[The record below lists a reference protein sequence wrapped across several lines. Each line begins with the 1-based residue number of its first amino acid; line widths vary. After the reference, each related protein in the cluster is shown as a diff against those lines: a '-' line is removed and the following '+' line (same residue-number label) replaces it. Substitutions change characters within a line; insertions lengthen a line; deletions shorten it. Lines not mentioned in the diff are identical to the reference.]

1 MHSQGFFIS
10 PQPLQRGFFY
20 ACEEVMANN
29 NRVEVHV
36 GAKTSELKEGM
47 KDAEKIVSDSS
58 KKIESTGQGID
69 LKIDLSGVRSELN
82 NFANNIS
89 DKFKSVGND
98 IKDSLTG
105 GFSLIKGGFL
115 LGIGE
120 EIARTAAEA
129 IGAIPELVSAVGK
142 ASKELEIQSRLA
154 NANTTEFQ
162 EWAFAAQKVNVEQD
176 KLSDIMKDVN
186 DKFGD
191 FMQTGGGEM
200 ADFFEKIAPKVNVT
214 AKEFQGLSG
223 PQILEK
229 YYETLQKANVSQAEM
244 TFYMESIADDATL
257 LAPLLDNNAEKL
269 KEYAKQAHDLGVI
282 MSSEAM
288 ESTKEFNT
296 ALGTIQSTL
305 QGVMTRMAAQAA
317 PALTDLANRFL
328 TFAVESKEGIDDSIK
343 SIIGILES
351 LFSIVGEIFN
361 TIGEIWKDLTS
372 DIGDGSLSQIGFMDA
387 VSVALRALGIVATGL
402 QVAIQSA
409 FAIIRAVVVTVCQ
422 ALIIAFNGLMAG
434 FDMVR
439 NTIQFGLDVLQVKF
453 QTFGSVVNNILH
465 FNFSGAKAAWEGGL
479 SQLGGITERYTN
491 QMKGR
496 MADLKNSWNNG
507 ATTAANSL
515 VTAGQRIL
523 DVTSAGGKKITNYV
537 YKDPTK
543 PIETPSVPKLG
554 IGAPPP
560 STNKGI
566 STGVKDD
573 KGSKSSAKSKA
584 EQEAKERQRQA
595 EQAAKALADIRYK
608 YASEEKKV
616 ALDLQKALDEIEK
629 SKMTADEKAA
639 AKVKAEKDASDK
651 IIAIR
656 LKEFEEYKKARE
668 EQIDN
673 YQQQAQ
679 RLYEIEAAR
688 IQAEYDAKKISNVRK
703 VQLEK
708 QLEDQLREIKRQ
720 GLLER
725 LALEN
730 EQTGITGK
738 QGNQNQITNNISD
751 LETDQKVA
759 DTKSMGL
766 ISDAEMKDFEA
777 KFGGF
782 TSRLANLWDQGIQ
795 SLMNGT
801 LTWSNATKAVLADMG
816 AFALQSATKELQG
829 WLRIQ
834 AIKLARKLGFVG
846 AETAAEASGQ
856 AAQTGATIAGEATR
870 TSVTAAGGL
879 TRLGLKAAEAVK
891 GIMMSAW
898 EAMAG
903 AFKAMVSI
911 PYIGPV
917 LAVGAGAAAFGLVAG
932 LAGKIKSARGGYD
945 IPSGVNPVTQLHEDE
960 MVLPSQHANTIRE
973 MGKAMRSGASFG
985 AAAAAEG
992 GGAGPTINISAIDA
1006 KSIQRLFKNNGRA
1019 VASGLNSYA
1028 RGFGKNGK

>member
-1 MHSQGFFIS
+1 
-10 PQPLQRGFFY
+10 
-20 ACEEVMANN
+20 MASN

-36 GAKTSELKEGM
+36 GAKTSELKKGM
-47 KDAEKIVSDSS
+47 DDAEKIVSDSA
-58 KKIESTGQGID
+58 KQIESTTTGVNFKFNLTGIKQQFD
-69 LKIDLSGVRSELN
+69 EVSKSISEGFSNQLSEAFGGSRIGSAFEGLTSKLSVLRGGALVAAGAVAGLAVGGAAVAAAGLGTLAIEV
-82 NFANNIS
+82 ANNNVELA
-89 DKFKSVGND
+89 KF
-98 IKDSLTG
+98 
-105 GFSLIKGGFL
+105 
-115 LGIGE
+115 
-120 EIARTAAEA
+120 
-129 IGAIPELVSAVGK
+129 SAL
-142 ASKELEIQSRLA
+142 ANTSIQS
-154 NANTTEFQ
+154 
-162 EWAFAAQKVNVEQD
+162 
-176 KLSDIMKDVN
+176 
-186 DKFGD
+186 
-191 FMQTGGGEM
+191 
-200 ADFFEKIAPKVNVT
+200 
-214 AKEFQGLSG
+214 FQGLSG
-223 PQILEK
+223 AAQTLGFSQEKLSDMMKDFNEKIGEFASVGSGGAKDFFEQIAVKTESGAEGAKKLAEEMSKMDGVEALQTYVDKLEEAGVNQQQMSFYLESMGSDLTGLIPILQDGGK
-229 YYETLQKANVSQAEM
+229 LWKEYQSAMEEAGIITGEEAIQKSIELKAQTEVLQMQYTGFKNQLAQAVMPALSGVISHFMNGTTKGGAFTGVIQTLGSVAKGVAVVIVGLGAGLQNLVRLMSGVMSNLRTIGSTAVNFVNADGILAKGKALAGGVKAIWTETKDTVVDIAGNTKAAINSASNIFSGTSSFDRLTKATIDIQKAQLGSRGGSGGVTSGIGQNKALNP
-244 TFYMESIADDATL
+244 ESSKSD
-257 LAPLLDNNAEKL
+257 K
-269 KEYAKQAHDLGVI
+269 AKQG
-282 MSSEAM
+282 
-288 ESTKEFNT
+288 
-296 ALGTIQSTL
+296 
-305 QGVMTRMAAQAA
+305 
-317 PALTDLANRFL
+317 
-328 TFAVESKEGIDDSIK
+328 K
-343 SIIGILES
+343 S
-351 LFSIVGEIFN
+351 
-361 TIGEIWKDLTS
+361 
-372 DIGDGSLSQIGFMDA
+372 DA
-387 VSVALRALGIVATGL
+387 V
-402 QVAIQSA
+402 
-409 FAIIRAVVVTVCQ
+409 
-422 ALIIAFNGLMAG
+422 
-434 FDMVR
+434 
-439 NTIQFGLDVLQVKF
+439 
-453 QTFGSVVNNILH
+453 
-465 FNFSGAKAAWEGGL
+465 
-479 SQLGGITERYTN
+479 
-491 QMKGR
+491 
-496 MADLKNSWNNG
+496 
-507 ATTAANSL
+507 
-515 VTAGQRIL
+515 
-523 DVTSAGGKKITNYV
+523 
-537 YKDPTK
+537 
-543 PIETPSVPKLG
+543 
-554 IGAPPP
+554 
-560 STNKGI
+560 
-566 STGVKDD
+566 
-573 KGSKSSAKSKA
+573 
-584 EQEAKERQRQA
+584 RQA
-595 EQAAKALADIRYK
+595 EQAAKTLADIRYK
-608 YASEEKKV
+608 YATEEQKI
-616 ALDLQKALDEIEK
+616 AMDLKKALDEIEK
-629 SKMTADEKAA
+629 SKMSEAEKAA

-782 TSRLANLWDQGIQ
+782 TSRLSNLWDQGIQ

-816 AFALQSATKELQG
+816 QFALQSATKELQG

-879 TRLGLKAAEAVK
+879 ARLGLKAAEAIK

-903 AFKAMVSI
+903 AFKAMVAI
-911 PYIGPV
+911 PYIGPI

-985 AAAAAEG
+985 AAAVAEG

>member
-1 MHSQGFFIS
+1 
-10 PQPLQRGFFY
+10 
-20 ACEEVMANN
+20 MANN

-47 KDAEKIVSDSS
+47 QDAEKIVSDAS
-58 KKIESTGQGID
+58 KKIESTGNNID
-69 LKIDLSGVRSELN
+69 FKLDLSNLRSELN
-82 NFANNIS
+82 GFATGLS
-89 DKFKSVGND
+89 DRFKTVGND
-98 IKDSLTG
+98 IKSSLTSG
-105 GFSLIKGGFL
+105 LSLVKGGFF
-115 LGIGE
+115 LGIGQ
-120 EIARTAAEA
+120 EIARSAAEA
-129 IGAIPELVSAVGK
+129 VAAIPDLVSAVGK

-162 EWAFAAQKVNVEQD
+162 EWAFAAKKVNVEQD

-223 PQILEK
+223 PQILGK

-244 TFYMESIADDATL
+244 TFYMEAIANDATL
-257 LAPLLDNNAEKL
+257 LAPLLDNNGQKL
-269 KEYAKQAHDLGVI
+269 KEYARQAHDLGVI
-282 MSSEAM
+282 MSEDAIAA
-288 ESTKEFNT
+288 TKEFNS
-296 ALGTIQSTL
+296 ALETIQTTL
-305 QGVMTRMAAQAA
+305 QGVLTRIAAQAA
-317 PALTDLANRFL
+317 PSLTELANQFL
-328 TFAVESKEGIDDSIK
+328 TFAVDSKDAIDDSIK
-343 SIIGILES
+343 SIIGIFES
-351 LFSIVGEIFN
+351 LFSILSEQFT
-361 TIGEIWKDLTS
+361 TIAGIWNDLTGN
-372 DIGDGSLSQIGFMDA
+372 IGDDANTQISFMDA
-387 VSVALRALGIVATGL
+387 ISVALRALGVVVTGF
-402 QVAIQSA
+402 QVGVQTA

-439 NTIQFGLDVLQVKF
+439 NTIQFGLDILQVKF

-566 STGVKDD
+566 GTGVKDD

-629 SKMTADEKAA
+629 SKMSADEKAA

-668 EQIDN
+668 EQIEN

-870 TSVTAAGGL
+870 TGVTAAGGL

-992 GGAGPTINISAIDA
+992 GGAGSTINISAIDA
-1006 KSIQRLFKNNGRA
+1006 KSIERLLKKNGRA
-1019 VASGLNSYA
+1019 VANGLNSYA

>member
-1 MHSQGFFIS
+1 
-10 PQPLQRGFFY
+10 
-20 ACEEVMANN
+20 MANN

-47 KDAEKIVSDSS
+47 RDAEKIVSDAS
-58 KKIESTGQGID
+58 KKIESTGNNID
-69 LKIDLSGVRSELN
+69 FKLDLSNMRSELN
-82 NFANNIS
+82 GFATGLS
-89 DKFKSVGND
+89 ERFKTVGND
-98 IKDSLTG
+98 IKSSLTSG
-105 GFSLIKGGFL
+105 LSLVKGGFF
-115 LGIGE
+115 LGIGQ
-120 EIARTAAEA
+120 EIARSAAEA
-129 IGAIPELVSAVGK
+129 VAAIPDLVSAVGK

-162 EWAFAAQKVNVEQD
+162 EWAFAAKKVNVEQD

-223 PQILEK
+223 PQILGK

-244 TFYMESIADDATL
+244 TFYMEAIANDATL
-257 LAPLLDNNAEKL
+257 LAPLLDNNGQKL
-269 KEYAKQAHDLGVI
+269 KEYARQAHDLGVI
-282 MSSEAM
+282 MSEDAISA
-288 ESTKEFNT
+288 TKEFNS
-296 ALGTIQSTL
+296 ALETIQTTL
-305 QGVMTRMAAQAA
+305 QGVLTRIAAQAA
-317 PALTDLANRFL
+317 PSLTELANQFL
-328 TFAVESKEGIDDSIK
+328 TFAVDSKDAIDDSIK
-343 SIIGILES
+343 SIIGIFES
-351 LFSIVGEIFN
+351 LFSILSEQFT
-361 TIGEIWKDLTS
+361 TIAGIWNDLTGN
-372 DIGDGSLSQIGFMDA
+372 IGDDANTQISFMDA
-387 VSVALRALGIVATGL
+387 ISVALRALGVVVTGF
-402 QVAIQSA
+402 QVGVQTA

-496 MADLKNSWNNG
+496 MNDLKNSWNNG
-507 ATTAANSL
+507 ASTAANSL
-515 VTAGQRIL
+515 VTAGKRIL
-523 DVTSAGGKKITNYV
+523 DVTTAGNQKITNYV
-537 YKDPTK
+537 FKDPTTPLGPPK
-543 PIETPSVPKLG
+543 PPKLALG
-554 IGAPPP
+554 SAPP

-566 STGVKDD
+566 GTGVKDD

-651 IIAIR
+651 IITIR

-668 EQIDN
+668 EQIEN

-782 TSRLANLWDQGIQ
+782 TSRLSNLWDQGTQ

-846 AETAAEASGQ
+846 AETAAEATGQ

-870 TSVTAAGGL
+870 TGVTASGGL
-879 TRLGLKAAEAVK
+879 ARLGLKAAEAVK

-992 GGAGPTINISAIDA
+992 GGAGPTINVQAWDSRDI
-1006 KSIQRLFKNNGRA
+1006 KRFMKKHGRE
-1019 VASGLNSYA
+1019 VAGGLKGYR
-1028 RGFGKNGK
+1028 RGFGK

>member
-1 MHSQGFFIS
+1 
-10 PQPLQRGFFY
+10 
-20 ACEEVMANN
+20 MANN

-58 KKIESTGQGID
+58 KKIENASQSID
-69 LKIDLSGVRSELN
+69 LKIDLTSVRSELN
-82 NFANNIS
+82 KFANNIS
-89 DKFKSVGND
+89 DKFKNVGTD

-105 GFSLIKGGFL
+105 GFSLIKGGFF
-115 LGIGE
+115 LGIGQ
-120 EIARTAAEA
+120 EIARSVADGVA
-129 IGAIPELVSAVGK
+129 AIPDLVSAVGK
-142 ASKELEIQSRLA
+142 ASKELEIQARLA

-162 EWAFAAQKVNVEQD
+162 EWAFAAKKVNVEQD

-229 YYETLQKANVSQAEM
+229 YYQTLQKANVSQAEM
-244 TFYMESIADDATL
+244 TFYMEAIANDATL
-257 LAPLLDNNAEKL
+257 LAPLLDNNGQKL

-282 MSSEAM
+282 MSDDAIAA
-288 ESTKEFNT
+288 TKEFNT
-296 ALGTIQSTL
+296 SLETIQSTL
-305 QGVMTRMAAQAA
+305 QGVLTRIAAQAA
-317 PALTDLANRFL
+317 PALNDLANRFL
-328 TFAVESKEGIDDSIK
+328 GFAVESKDGIDDSIK

-351 LFSIVGEIFN
+351 LFSVVGEIFN
-361 TIGEIWKDLTS
+361 TIGGIWKDLTS
-372 DIGDGSLSQIGFMDA
+372 DIGDGSVSQIGFMDA

-402 QVAIQSA
+402 QVVIQSA

-422 ALIIAFNGLMAG
+422 ALIIAFNGLMVG

-496 MADLKNSWNNG
+496 MNDLKNTWNNG

-515 VTAGQRIL
+515 VTAGKKIL

-543 PIETPSVPKLG
+543 SIETPNVPKLG

-566 STGVKDD
+566 GTGVKDD
-573 KGSKSSAKSKA
+573 KGGSKSSAKSKA
-584 EQEAKERQRQA
+584 EQEAKERLRQA

-656 LKEFEEYKKARE
+656 SKEFEEYKKARE

-720 GLLER
+720 GLIEL

-782 TSRLANLWDQGIQ
+782 TSRLSNLWDQGIQ

-870 TSVTAAGGL
+870 TGVTAAGGL

-945 IPSGVNPVTQLHEDE
+945 IPSGVNPVTQLHEEE

-973 MGKAMRSGASFG
+973 IGKAMRSGASFG

-992 GGAGPTINISAIDA
+992 GGAGPSIHISAVDA
-1006 KSIQRLFKNNGRA
+1006 KSIERLLKKNGRA
-1019 VASGLNSYA
+1019 VANGLNSYA

>member
-1 MHSQGFFIS
+1 
-10 PQPLQRGFFY
+10 
-20 ACEEVMANN
+20 MANN

-58 KKIESTGQGID
+58 KKIENTSQGID

-244 TFYMESIADDATL
+244 TFYMESIANDATL

-566 STGVKDD
+566 GTGVKDD
-573 KGSKSSAKSKA
+573 KGGSKSSAKSKA

-688 IQAEYDAKKISNVRK
+688 IQAEFDAKKISNVRK

-816 AFALQSATKELQG
+816 QFALQSATKELQG

-879 TRLGLKAAEAVK
+879 ARLGLKAAEAIK

-903 AFKAMVSI
+903 AFKAMVDI
-911 PYIGPV
+911 PYIGPI

>member
-1 MHSQGFFIS
+1 
-10 PQPLQRGFFY
+10 
-20 ACEEVMANN
+20 MANN

-58 KKIESTGQGID
+58 RKIENSSQAID
-69 LKIDLSGVRSELN
+69 LKIDLSGIRSELN

-115 LGIGE
+115 LGVGE
-120 EIARTAAEA
+120 ELARTAAEA
-129 IGAIPELVSAVGK
+129 IGAIPDLVSAVGK
-142 ASKELEIQSRLA
+142 ASKEIEIQSRLA

-162 EWAFAAQKVNVEQD
+162 EWAFAAKKVGVEQD

-200 ADFFEKIAPKVNVT
+200 ADFFEKIAPKVGVT

-229 YYETLQKANVSQAEM
+229 YHQTLQKANVSQAEM
-244 TFYMESIADDATL
+244 TFYMDSLADDATL

-282 MSSEAM
+282 MSSETM
-288 ESTKEFNT
+288 QSTKEFNT
-296 ALGTIQSTL
+296 ALETIHSTV
-305 QGVMTRMAAQAA
+305 QGVMSRMAAQAA

-328 TFAVESKEGIDDSIK
+328 NFAVESKEGIDDSIK
-343 SIIGILES
+343 SILSIFGS
-351 LFSIVGEIFN
+351 LFSIAEDIFN
-361 TIGEIWKDLTS
+361 TIGGIWQDLTS

-387 VSVALRALGIVATGL
+387 VSVALRALGVVATGL

-496 MADLKNSWNNG
+496 MADLKNSWNAG

-515 VTAGQRIL
+515 VTAGKRIL
-523 DVTSAGGKKITNYV
+523 EVTTAGNQKITNYV
-537 YKDPTK
+537 FKDPAK
-543 PIETPSVPKLG
+543 PIEKPDTPKIG
-554 IGAPPP
+554 IGTPPP
-560 STNKGI
+560 NPNKGI
-566 STGVKDD
+566 GTGVKDD
-573 KGSKSSAKSKA
+573 KGGSKSSAKSKA

-730 EQTGITGK
+730 EQTNITGK

-879 TRLGLKAAEAVK
+879 ARLGLKAAEAIK

-903 AFKAMVSI
+903 AFKAMVAI
-911 PYIGPV
+911 PYIGPI

-992 GGAGPTINISAIDA
+992 GGAGPTINISAVDA

>member
-1 MHSQGFFIS
+1 
-10 PQPLQRGFFY
+10 
-20 ACEEVMANN
+20 MANN

-58 KKIESTGQGID
+58 KKIENTSQGID

-229 YYETLQKANVSQAEM
+229 YYQTLQKANVSQAEM

-566 STGVKDD
+566 GTGVKDD
-573 KGSKSSAKSKA
+573 KGGSKSSAKSKA

-688 IQAEYDAKKISNVRK
+688 IQAEFDAKKISNVRK

-816 AFALQSATKELQG
+816 AFALQTATKELQG

-879 TRLGLKAAEAVK
+879 ARLGLKAAEAIK

-903 AFKAMVSI
+903 AFKAMVAI
-911 PYIGPV
+911 PYVGPI

-945 IPSGVNPVTQLHEDE
+945 IPSGVNPITQLHEDE

-992 GGAGPTINISAIDA
+992 GGAGATINISAIDA
-1006 KSIQRLFKNNGRA
+1006 KSIERLLK
-1019 VASGLNSYA
+1019 
-1028 RGFGKNGK
+1028 K

>member
-1 MHSQGFFIS
+1 
-10 PQPLQRGFFY
+10 
-20 ACEEVMANN
+20 MANN
-29 NRVEVHV
+29 NRVEVHI

-47 KDAEKIVSDSS
+47 QDAEKIVSDAS
-58 KKIESTGQGID
+58 KKIESTGNNID
-69 LKIDLSGVRSELN
+69 FKLDLSNLRSELN
-82 NFANNIS
+82 GFATGLS
-89 DKFKSVGND
+89 DRFKTVGND
-98 IKDSLTG
+98 IKSSLTSG
-105 GFSLIKGGFL
+105 LSLVKGGFF
-115 LGIGE
+115 LGIGQ
-120 EIARTAAEA
+120 EIARSAAEA
-129 IGAIPELVSAVGK
+129 VAAIPDLVSAVGK

-162 EWAFAAQKVNVEQD
+162 EWAFAAKKVNVEQD

-200 ADFFEKIAPKVNVT
+200 ADFFEKIAPKVNVS

-223 PQILEK
+223 PQILGK

-244 TFYMESIADDATL
+244 TFYMEAIANDATL
-257 LAPLLDNNAEKL
+257 LAPLLDNNGQKL
-269 KEYAKQAHDLGVI
+269 KEYARQAHDLGVI
-282 MSSEAM
+282 MSEDAIAA
-288 ESTKEFNT
+288 TKEFNS
-296 ALGTIQSTL
+296 ALETIQTTL
-305 QGVMTRMAAQAA
+305 QGVLTRIAAQAA
-317 PALTDLANRFL
+317 PSLTELANQFL
-328 TFAVESKEGIDDSIK
+328 TFAVDSKDAIDDSIK
-343 SIIGILES
+343 SIIGIFES
-351 LFSIVGEIFN
+351 LFSILSEQFT
-361 TIGEIWKDLTS
+361 TIAGIWNDLTGN
-372 DIGDGSLSQIGFMDA
+372 IGDDANTQISFMDA
-387 VSVALRALGIVATGL
+387 ISVALRALGVVVTGF
-402 QVAIQSA
+402 QVGVQTA

-496 MADLKNSWNNG
+496 MNDLKNSWNNG
-507 ATTAANSL
+507 ASTAANSL
-515 VTAGQRIL
+515 VTAGKRIL
-523 DVTSAGGKKITNYV
+523 DVTTAGNQKITNYV
-537 YKDPTK
+537 FKDPTTPLGPPK
-543 PIETPSVPKLG
+543 PPKLALG
-554 IGAPPP
+554 SAPP

-566 STGVKDD
+566 GTGVKDD

-782 TSRLANLWDQGIQ
+782 TSRLSNLWDQGIQ

-992 GGAGPTINISAIDA
+992 GGAGTSIHISAVDA
-1006 KSIQRLFKNNGRA
+1006 KSIERLLKRNGRA

>member
-1 MHSQGFFIS
+1 
-10 PQPLQRGFFY
+10 
-20 ACEEVMANN
+20 MANN

-47 KDAEKIVSDSS
+47 KDAEKIVSDST
-58 KKIESTGQGID
+58 KKIENSSQGID

-98 IKDSLTG
+98 IKESLTG

-120 EIARTAAEA
+120 EIAKTAAEA

-142 ASKELEIQSRLA
+142 ASKEIEIQSRLA

-162 EWAFAAQKVNVEQD
+162 EWAFAASKVNVEQD

-200 ADFFEKIAPKVNVT
+200 ADFFEKIAPKVGVT

-229 YYETLQKANVSQAEM
+229 YYQTLQKANVSQAEM
-244 TFYMESIADDATL
+244 TFYMEAIANDATL

-282 MSSEAM
+282 MSTEAM

-328 TFAVESKEGIDDSIK
+328 TFAVDSKEGIDDSIK
-343 SIIGILES
+343 SIIGIFES

-361 TIGEIWKDLTS
+361 TIGGIWKDLTS

-387 VSVALRALGIVATGL
+387 VSVALRALGVVATGL

-479 SQLGGITERYTN
+479 SQLGGITDRYTN

-496 MADLKNSWNNG
+496 MNDLKNSWNTG

-543 PIETPSVPKLG
+543 PIETPSAPKLG

-560 STNKGI
+560 SINKGI
-566 STGVKDD
+566 GTGVKDD
-573 KGSKSSAKSKA
+573 KGGSKASAKSKA

-782 TSRLANLWDQGIQ
+782 TSRLSNLWDQGIQ

-801 LTWSNATKAVLADMG
+801 LTWSNATKAVIADMG

-879 TRLGLKAAEAVK
+879 ARLGLKAAEAIK

-903 AFKAMVSI
+903 AFKAMVAI
-911 PYIGPV
+911 PYIGPI

-985 AAAAAEG
+985 AAAASEG
-992 GGAGPTINISAIDA
+992 GSAGATINISAIDA
-1006 KSIQRLFKNNGRA
+1006 KSIQRLLKNNGRA
-1019 VASGLNSYA
+1019 VASGLQSYA

>member
-1 MHSQGFFIS
+1 
-10 PQPLQRGFFY
+10 
-20 ACEEVMANN
+20 MANN

-58 KKIESTGQGID
+58 KKIENTSQGID

-554 IGAPPP
+554 IGAQPP

-566 STGVKDD
+566 GTGVKDD

-656 LKEFEEYKKARE
+656 LKEFDEYKKARE

-730 EQTGITGK
+730 EQSGITGK

-870 TSVTAAGGL
+870 TGVTAAGGL

-992 GGAGPTINISAIDA
+992 SGAGATINISAIDA
-1006 KSIQRLFKNNGRA
+1006 KSIERLLKKNGRA

>member
-1 MHSQGFFIS
+1 MLLQGFFILA
-10 PQPLQRGFFY
+10 QPLSRGFFN
-20 ACEEVMANN
+20 ASEEVMANN

-58 KKIESTGQGID
+58 RKIENSSQGID
-69 LKIDLSGVRSELN
+69 LKIDLSGIRSEFN

-120 EIARTAAEA
+120 ELARTAAEA
-129 IGAIPELVSAVGK
+129 IGAIPDLVSAVGK
-142 ASKELEIQSRLA
+142 ASKEIEIQSRLA
-154 NANTTEFQ
+154 NANATEFQ
-162 EWAFAAQKVNVEQD
+162 EWAFAAKKVGVEQD

-200 ADFFEKIAPKVNVT
+200 ADFFEKIAPKVGVT

-229 YYETLQKANVSQAEM
+229 YHQTLQKANVSQAEM
-244 TFYMESIADDATL
+244 TFYMDSLADDATL

-282 MSSEAM
+282 MSSETM
-288 ESTKEFNT
+288 QSTKEFNT
-296 ALGTIQSTL
+296 ALETIHSTV
-305 QGVMTRMAAQAA
+305 QGVMSRMAAQAA

-328 TFAVESKEGIDDSIK
+328 NFAVESKEGIDDSIK
-343 SIIGILES
+343 SIISIFGS
-351 LFSIVGEIFN
+351 FFSIVEDIFN
-361 TIGEIWKDLTS
+361 TIGGIWQDLTS
-372 DIGDGSLSQIGFMDA
+372 NIGDGSVAQIGFMDA
-387 VSVALRALGIVATGL
+387 VSVVIRGLGIVVTGF
-402 QVAIQSA
+402 QVGVQSA

-439 NTIQFGLDVLQVKF
+439 NTIQYGLDVLQVKF
-453 QTFGSVVNNILH
+453 QAFGSVVNNILH

-496 MADLKNSWNNG
+496 MLDLKNTWNNG
-507 ATTAANSL
+507 AATAANSL
-515 VTAGQRIL
+515 VTAGKRIL
-523 DVTSAGGKKITNYV
+523 DVTTAGNQKITNYV
-537 YKDPTK
+537 FKDPS
-543 PIETPSVPKLG
+543 TPLGAPPPKLSLGAPPPNTKLG
-554 IGAPPP
+554 IG
-560 STNKGI
+560 KGE
-566 STGVKDD
+566 KD
-573 KGSKSSAKSKA
+573 KKGGSKGHKSKA
-584 EQEAKERQRQA
+584 DQEAKERQRKA
-595 EQAAKALADIRYK
+595 EQEAKALADIRYK

-629 SKMTADEKAA
+629 SKMSDDEKAA
-639 AKVKAEKDASDK
+639 AKVKAEKEASDK

-688 IQAEYDAKKISNVRK
+688 IQAEFDAKKISNVRK

-730 EQTGITGK
+730 EQTNITGK

-782 TSRLANLWDQGIQ
+782 TSRLSNLWDQGIQ

-816 AFALQSATKELQG
+816 QFALQTATKELQD
-829 WLRIQ
+829 WLKIQ

-879 TRLGLKAAEAVK
+879 ARLGLKAAEAIK

-903 AFKAMVSI
+903 AFKAMVAI
-911 PYIGPV
+911 PYVGPI

-973 MGKAMRSGASFG
+973 MGKALRNGASFG
-985 AAAAAEG
+985 AAAVAEG
-992 GGAGPTINISAIDA
+992 GGAGATINISAIDA
-1006 KSIQRLFKNNGRA
+1006 KSIQRLLKSNGRA
-1019 VASGLNSYA
+1019 VASGLQSYA

>member
-1 MHSQGFFIS
+1 
-10 PQPLQRGFFY
+10 
-20 ACEEVMANN
+20 MANN
-29 NRVEVHV
+29 NRVEVHI

-47 KDAEKIVSDSS
+47 QDAEKIVSDSA
-58 KKIESTGQGID
+58 KKIESTGHNID
-69 LKIDLSGVRSELN
+69 FKLDLSNLRSELN
-82 NFANNIS
+82 GFASNLS
-89 DKFKSVGND
+89 DKFKTVGND
-98 IKDSLTG
+98 IKSSLTNGLSLVRG
-105 GFSLIKGGFL
+105 GFF
-115 LGIGE
+115 LGIGQ
-120 EIARTAAEA
+120 EIARSAAEA
-129 IGAIPELVSAVGK
+129 VAAIPDLVSAVGK
-142 ASKELEIQSRLA
+142 ASKELEIQARLA
-154 NANTTEFQ
+154 NSNTLEFQ
-162 EWAFAAQKVNVEQD
+162 EWAFAAKKVNVEQD

-200 ADFFEKIAPKVNVT
+200 ADFFEKIAPKVGVT
-214 AKEFQGLSG
+214 AQQFKGLSG

-229 YYETLQKANVSQAEM
+229 YYQTLQKANVSQAEM
-244 TFYMESIADDATL
+244 TFYMEAIANDATL
-257 LAPLLDNNAEKL
+257 LAPLLDNNGQKL

-282 MSSEAM
+282 MSDDAIAA
-288 ESTKEFNT
+288 TKEFNMSLET
-296 ALGTIQSTL
+296 VQTTL
-305 QGVMTRMAAQAA
+305 QGVLTRIAAQAA
-317 PALTDLANRFL
+317 PSLTELANQFL
-328 TFAVESKEGIDDSIK
+328 TFAVDSKDAIDDSIK
-343 SIIGILES
+343 SIIGIFES
-351 LFSIVGEIFN
+351 LFSIAGEIFN
-361 TIGEIWKDLTS
+361 TIGGIWQDLTS
-372 DIGDGSLSQIGFMDA
+372 NIGDGSVAQIGFMDA
-387 VSVALRALGIVATGL
+387 VSVVIRALGVVVTGF
-402 QVAIQSA
+402 QVGVQSA

-439 NTIQFGLDVLQVKF
+439 STIQYGLDVLQVKF

-496 MADLKNSWNNG
+496 MADLKNSWNAG

-515 VTAGQRIL
+515 VTAGKRIL
-523 DVTSAGGKKITNYV
+523 DVTTAGNQKITNYV
-537 YKDPTK
+537 FKDPTK
-543 PIETPSVPKLG
+543 PIEPPKPPKLGLGSAPPNTKLG
-554 IGAPPP
+554 IG
-560 STNKGI
+560 TGEKDEKG
-566 STGVKDD
+566 
-573 KGSKSSAKSKA
+573 GSKSSAKSKA

-629 SKMTADEKAA
+629 SKMTADEKSA

-688 IQAEYDAKKISNVRK
+688 IQAEFDAKKISNVRK

-730 EQTGITGK
+730 EQTNITGK

-782 TSRLANLWDQGIQ
+782 TSRLSNLWDQGIQ

-816 AFALQSATKELQG
+816 AFALQTATKELQD
-829 WLRIQ
+829 WLKIQ

-879 TRLGLKAAEAVK
+879 ARLGLKAAEAIK

-903 AFKAMVSI
+903 AFKAMVAI
-911 PYIGPV
+911 PYVGPI

-973 MGKAMRSGASFG
+973 MGKALRNGASFG
-985 AAAAAEG
+985 VAAVAEG
-992 GGAGPTINISAIDA
+992 GGTGATINISAIDA
-1006 KSIQRLFKNNGRA
+1006 KSIQRLLKSNGRA
-1019 VASGLNSYA
+1019 VASGLQSYA

>member
-1 MHSQGFFIS
+1 
-10 PQPLQRGFFY
+10 
-20 ACEEVMANN
+20 MANN

-58 KKIESTGQGID
+58 KKIENTGQGID

-223 PQILEK
+223 PQILVK

-566 STGVKDD
+566 GTGVKDD
-573 KGSKSSAKSKA
+573 KGGSKSSAKSKA

-782 TSRLANLWDQGIQ
+782 TSRLSNLWDQGIQ

-870 TSVTAAGGL
+870 TGVTAAGGL
-879 TRLGLKAAEAVK
+879 ARLGLKAAEAVK

-985 AAAAAEG
+985 AATAAEG
-992 GGAGPTINISAIDA
+992 GGAGATINISAVDA
-1006 KSIQRLFKNNGRA
+1006 KSIERLLKKNGRA
-1019 VASGLNSYA
+1019 VANGLNSYA

>member
-1 MHSQGFFIS
+1 
-10 PQPLQRGFFY
+10 
-20 ACEEVMANN
+20 MANN

-47 KDAEKIVSDSS
+47 KDAEKIVSDST
-58 KKIESTGQGID
+58 KKIETSSQGID

-98 IKDSLTG
+98 IKESLTG

-129 IGAIPELVSAVGK
+129 IGAIPELVAAVGK

-162 EWAFAAQKVNVEQD
+162 EWAFAAKKVNVEQD

-200 ADFFEKIAPKVNVT
+200 ADFFEKIAPMVNVT

-229 YYETLQKANVSQAEM
+229 YYQTLQKANVSQAEM
-244 TFYMESIADDATL
+244 TFYMESIANDATL

-387 VSVALRALGIVATGL
+387 VSVALRALGVVATGL

-439 NTIQFGLDVLQVKF
+439 STIQYGLDVLQVKF

-515 VTAGQRIL
+515 VTAGHRIL

-566 STGVKDD
+566 GTGVKDD
-573 KGSKSSAKSKA
+573 KGGTKSSAKSKA

-629 SKMTADEKAA
+629 SKMTADEKAG

-703 VQLEK
+703 VQLDK

-879 TRLGLKAAEAVK
+879 ARLGLKAAEAIK

-903 AFKAMVSI
+903 AFKAMVAI
-911 PYIGPV
+911 PYIGPI

-985 AAAAAEG
+985 AAAAADG
-992 GGAGPTINISAIDA
+992 GGAGPTINISAVDA
-1006 KSIQRLFKNNGRA
+1006 KSIERLLKRNGRA
-1019 VASGLNSYA
+1019 VAGGLQSYA

>member
-1 MHSQGFFIS
+1 
-10 PQPLQRGFFY
+10 
-20 ACEEVMANN
+20 MANN

-58 KKIESTGQGID
+58 KKIENTSQGID

-229 YYETLQKANVSQAEM
+229 YYQTLQKANVSQAEM

-566 STGVKDD
+566 GTGVKDD
-573 KGSKSSAKSKA
+573 KGGSKSSAKSKA

-688 IQAEYDAKKISNVRK
+688 IQAEFDAKKISNVRK

-816 AFALQSATKELQG
+816 AFALQTATKELQG

-879 TRLGLKAAEAVK
+879 ARLGLKAAEAIK

-903 AFKAMVSI
+903 AFKAMVAI
-911 PYIGPV
+911 PYVGPI

-945 IPSGVNPVTQLHEDE
+945 IPSGVNPITQLHEDE

-992 GGAGPTINISAIDA
+992 GGAGATINISAIDA
-1006 KSIQRLFKNNGRA
+1006 KSIERLLKKNGRA

>member
-1 MHSQGFFIS
+1 
-10 PQPLQRGFFY
+10 
-20 ACEEVMANN
+20 MANN

-58 KKIESTGQGID
+58 KKIENTSQEID

-523 DVTSAGGKKITNYV
+523 DVTSAGGKKITNHV

-566 STGVKDD
+566 GTGVKDD
-573 KGSKSSAKSKA
+573 KGGSKSSAKSKA

-688 IQAEYDAKKISNVRK
+688 IQAEFDAKKISNVRK

-870 TSVTAAGGL
+870 TGVTASGGL
-879 TRLGLKAAEAVK
+879 ARLGLKAAEAVK

-985 AAAAAEG
+985 AAAAVEG

>member
-1 MHSQGFFIS
+1 
-10 PQPLQRGFFY
+10 
-20 ACEEVMANN
+20 MANN

-58 KKIESTGQGID
+58 KKIENASQGID
-69 LKIDLSGVRSELN
+69 LKIDLTSVRSELN
-82 NFANNIS
+82 KFANNIS
-89 DKFKSVGND
+89 DKFKNVGND

-105 GFSLIKGGFL
+105 GFSLIKGGFF
-115 LGIGE
+115 LGIGQ
-120 EIARTAAEA
+120 EIARSVADGVA
-129 IGAIPELVSAVGK
+129 AIPDLVSAVGK
-142 ASKELEIQSRLA
+142 ASKELEIQARLA

-162 EWAFAAQKVNVEQD
+162 EWAFAAKKVNVEQD

-229 YYETLQKANVSQAEM
+229 YYQTLQKANVSQAEM
-244 TFYMESIADDATL
+244 TFYMEAIANDATL
-257 LAPLLDNNAEKL
+257 LAPLLDNNGQKL

-282 MSSEAM
+282 MSNDAIAA
-288 ESTKEFNT
+288 TKEFNT
-296 ALGTIQSTL
+296 SLETIQSTL
-305 QGVMTRMAAQAA
+305 QGVLTRIAAQAA
-317 PALTDLANRFL
+317 PALNDLANRFL
-328 TFAVESKEGIDDSIK
+328 GFAVESKEGIDDSIK

-351 LFSIVGEIFN
+351 LFSVVGEIFN
-361 TIGEIWKDLTS
+361 TIGGIWKDLTS
-372 DIGDGSLSQIGFMDA
+372 DIGDGSVSQIGFMDA

-402 QVAIQSA
+402 QVVIQSA

-453 QTFGSVVNNILH
+453 QTFGNVVNNILH

-496 MADLKNSWNNG
+496 MNDLKNTWNNG

-515 VTAGQRIL
+515 VTAGKKIL

-543 PIETPSVPKLG
+543 SIETPSVPKLG

-566 STGVKDD
+566 GTGVKDE
-573 KGSKSSAKSKA
+573 KGGSKSSAKSKA

-725 LALEN
+725 LTLEN
-730 EQTGITGK
+730 EQTGVTGK

-782 TSRLANLWDQGIQ
+782 TSRLSNLWEQGIQ

-816 AFALQSATKELQG
+816 QFALQSATKELQG

-870 TSVTAAGGL
+870 TGVTASGGL
-879 TRLGLKAAEAVK
+879 ARLGLKAAEAVK

-945 IPSGVNPVTQLHEDE
+945 IPSGINPVTQLHEDE

-985 AAAAAEG
+985 AAAVAEG
-992 GGAGPTINISAIDA
+992 GGTGPTINISAIDA
-1006 KSIQRLFKNNGRA
+1006 KSIERLLKKNGRA

>member
-1 MHSQGFFIS
+1 
-10 PQPLQRGFFY
+10 
-20 ACEEVMANN
+20 MANN

-58 KKIESTGQGID
+58 KKIENTSQGID

-409 FAIIRAVVVTVCQ
+409 FSIIRAVVVTVCQ

-479 SQLGGITERYTN
+479 SQLGGITERYTS

-496 MADLKNSWNNG
+496 MNDLKNSWNNG

-515 VTAGQRIL
+515 VTAGKRIL
-523 DVTSAGGKKITNYV
+523 DVTTAGNQKITNYV
-537 YKDPTK
+537 FKDPTTPLGPPK
-543 PIETPSVPKLG
+543 PPKLALG
-554 IGAPPP
+554 SAPP
-560 STNKGI
+560 STNIGI
-566 STGVKDD
+566 GKGVKDD

-730 EQTGITGK
+730 EQTGVNGK
-738 QGNQNQITNNISD
+738 QGNQNQITNSISD

-782 TSRLANLWDQGIQ
+782 TSRLSNLWDQGIQ

-816 AFALQSATKELQG
+816 AFALQTATKELQG

-879 TRLGLKAAEAVK
+879 ARLGLKAAEAIK

-903 AFKAMVSI
+903 AFKAMVAI
-911 PYIGPV
+911 PYVGPI

-973 MGKAMRSGASFG
+973 MGKALRSGASFG
-985 AAAAAEG
+985 AAAASEG
-992 GGAGPTINISAIDA
+992 GGAGATINISAIDA
-1006 KSIQRLFKNNGRA
+1006 KSIQRLLKSNGRA
-1019 VASGLNSYA
+1019 VASGLQSYA

>member
-1 MHSQGFFIS
+1 
-10 PQPLQRGFFY
+10 
-20 ACEEVMANN
+20 MANN

-58 KKIESTGQGID
+58 KKIENASQGID
-69 LKIDLSGVRSELN
+69 LKIDLTSVRSELN
-82 NFANNIS
+82 KFANNIS
-89 DKFKSVGND
+89 DKFKNVGND
-98 IKDSLTG
+98 IKDSLSG
-105 GFSLIKGGFL
+105 GFSLIKGGFF
-115 LGIGE
+115 LGIGQ
-120 EIARTAAEA
+120 EIARSVAEGVA
-129 IGAIPELVSAVGK
+129 AIPDLVSAVGK
-142 ASKELEIQSRLA
+142 ASKELEIQARLA

-162 EWAFAAQKVNVEQD
+162 EWAFAAKKVNVEQD

-229 YYETLQKANVSQAEM
+229 YYQTLQKANVSQAEM
-244 TFYMESIADDATL
+244 TFYMEAIANDATL
-257 LAPLLDNNAEKL
+257 LAPLLDNNGQKL
-269 KEYAKQAHDLGVI
+269 KEYAKQAHELGVI
-282 MSSEAM
+282 MSDDAIAA
-288 ESTKEFNT
+288 TKEFNT
-296 ALGTIQSTL
+296 SLETIQSTL
-305 QGVMTRMAAQAA
+305 QGVLTRIAAQAA
-317 PALTDLANRFL
+317 PALNDLANRFL
-328 TFAVESKEGIDDSIK
+328 GFAVESKEGIDDSIK

-361 TIGEIWKDLTS
+361 TIGGIWKDLTS
-372 DIGDGSLSQIGFMDA
+372 DIGDGSVSQIGFMDA

-402 QVAIQSA
+402 QVVIQSA

-434 FDMVR
+434 FDMVC

-496 MADLKNSWNNG
+496 MNDLKNSWNNG
-507 ATTAANSL
+507 ATTAADSL
-515 VTAGQRIL
+515 VTAGKKIL

-543 PIETPSVPKLG
+543 SIETPSVPKLG

-566 STGVKDD
+566 GTGVKDE
-573 KGSKSSAKSKA
+573 KGGSKSSAKSKA

-730 EQTGITGK
+730 EQSGITGK

-879 TRLGLKAAEAVK
+879 ARLGLKAAEAIK

-903 AFKAMVSI
+903 AFKAMVAI
-911 PYIGPV
+911 PYIGPI

-992 GGAGPTINISAIDA
+992 GGAGPSIHISAVDA
-1006 KSIQRLFKNNGRA
+1006 KSIERLLKRNGRA
-1019 VASGLNSYA
+1019 VASGLSSYA

>member
-1 MHSQGFFIS
+1 
-10 PQPLQRGFFY
+10 
-20 ACEEVMANN
+20 MANN

-47 KDAEKIVSDSS
+47 RDAEKIVSDAS
-58 KKIESTGQGID
+58 KKIESTGNNID
-69 LKIDLSGVRSELN
+69 FKLDLSNMRSELN
-82 NFANNIS
+82 GFATGLS
-89 DKFKSVGND
+89 ERFKTVGND
-98 IKDSLTG
+98 IKSSLTSG
-105 GFSLIKGGFL
+105 LSLVKGGFF
-115 LGIGE
+115 LGIGQ
-120 EIARTAAEA
+120 EIARSAAEA
-129 IGAIPELVSAVGK
+129 VAAIPDLVSAVGK

-162 EWAFAAQKVNVEQD
+162 EWAFAAKKVNVEQD

-223 PQILEK
+223 PQILGK

-244 TFYMESIADDATL
+244 TFYMEAIANDATL
-257 LAPLLDNNAEKL
+257 LAPLLDNNGQKL
-269 KEYAKQAHDLGVI
+269 KEYARQAHDLGVI
-282 MSSEAM
+282 MSEDAIAA
-288 ESTKEFNT
+288 TKEFNS
-296 ALGTIQSTL
+296 ALETIQTTL
-305 QGVMTRMAAQAA
+305 QGVLTRIAAQAA
-317 PALTDLANRFL
+317 PSLTELANQFL
-328 TFAVESKEGIDDSIK
+328 TFAVDSKDAIDDSIK
-343 SIIGILES
+343 SIIGIFES
-351 LFSIVGEIFN
+351 LFSILSEQFT
-361 TIGEIWKDLTS
+361 TIAGIWNDLTGN
-372 DIGDGSLSQIGFMDA
+372 IGDDANTQISFMDA
-387 VSVALRALGIVATGL
+387 ISVALRALGVVVTGF
-402 QVAIQSA
+402 QVGVQTA

-496 MADLKNSWNNG
+496 MNDLKNSWNNG
-507 ATTAANSL
+507 ASTAANSL
-515 VTAGQRIL
+515 VTAGKRIL
-523 DVTSAGGKKITNYV
+523 DVTTAGNQKITNYV
-537 YKDPTK
+537 FKDPTTPLGPPK
-543 PIETPSVPKLG
+543 PPKLALG
-554 IGAPPP
+554 SAPP

-566 STGVKDD
+566 GTGVKDD

-782 TSRLANLWDQGIQ
+782 TSRLSNLWDQGIQ

-846 AETAAEASGQ
+846 AETAAEATGQ

-870 TSVTAAGGL
+870 TGVTAAGGL

-992 GGAGPTINISAIDA
+992 GGAGPTINVQAWDSRDI
-1006 KSIQRLFKNNGRA
+1006 KRFMKKHGRE
-1019 VASGLNSYA
+1019 VAGGLKGYR
-1028 RGFGKNGK
+1028 RGFGK

>member
-1 MHSQGFFIS
+1 
-10 PQPLQRGFFY
+10 
-20 ACEEVMANN
+20 MANN

-58 KKIESTGQGID
+58 KKIENTSQGID

-422 ALIIAFNGLMAG
+422 ALIITFNGLMAG
-434 FDMVR
+434 FDIVR

-566 STGVKDD
+566 GTGVKDD

-688 IQAEYDAKKISNVRK
+688 IQAEFDAKKISNVRK

-738 QGNQNQITNNISD
+738 QGNQNQITNNISN

-759 DTKSMGL
+759 NTQSMGL
-766 ISDAEMKDFEA
+766 ISDAEMKDFED

-782 TSRLANLWDQGIQ
+782 TSRLSNLWDQGIQ

-816 AFALQSATKELQG
+816 QFALQSATKELQG

-879 TRLGLKAAEAVK
+879 ARLGLKAAEAIK

-903 AFKAMVSI
+903 AFKAMVAI
-911 PYIGPV
+911 PYIGPI

-985 AAAAAEG
+985 AAAAEG
-992 GGAGPTINISAIDA
+992 SGDSYHFNLGFLDTKGADRWL
-1006 KSIQRLFKNNGRA
+1006 K
-1019 VASGLNSYA
+1019 
-1028 RGFGKNGK
+1028 KNGKGVANSLKGYHRNFGK

>member
-1 MHSQGFFIS
+1 
-10 PQPLQRGFFY
+10 
-20 ACEEVMANN
+20 MANN

-58 KKIESTGQGID
+58 KKIENTSQGID
-69 LKIDLSGVRSELN
+69 LKIDLSGIRSELN

-154 NANTTEFQ
+154 NANTKEFQ

-269 KEYAKQAHDLGVI
+269 KEYAEQAHDLGVI

-543 PIETPSVPKLG
+543 QIETPSVPKLG

-566 STGVKDD
+566 GTGVKDD
-573 KGSKSSAKSKA
+573 KGGSKSSAKSKA

-608 YASEEKKV
+608 YVSEEKKV

-730 EQTGITGK
+730 EQTGVTGK

-992 GGAGPTINISAIDA
+992 SGAGATINISAIDA
-1006 KSIQRLFKNNGRA
+1006 KSIERLLKKNGRA

>member
-1 MHSQGFFIS
+1 
-10 PQPLQRGFFY
+10 
-20 ACEEVMANN
+20 MANN

-58 KKIESTGQGID
+58 RKIENSSQGID
-69 LKIDLSGVRSELN
+69 LKIDLSGIRSEFN

-120 EIARTAAEA
+120 ELARTAAEA
-129 IGAIPELVSAVGK
+129 IGAIPDLVSAVGK
-142 ASKELEIQSRLA
+142 ASKEIEIQSRLA
-154 NANTTEFQ
+154 NANATEFQ
-162 EWAFAAQKVNVEQD
+162 EWAFAAKKVGVEQD

-200 ADFFEKIAPKVNVT
+200 ADFFEKIAPKVGVT

-229 YYETLQKANVSQAEM
+229 YHQTLQKANVSQAEM
-244 TFYMESIADDATL
+244 TFYMDSLADDATL

-282 MSSEAM
+282 MSSETM
-288 ESTKEFNT
+288 QSTKEFNT
-296 ALGTIQSTL
+296 ALETIHSTV
-305 QGVMTRMAAQAA
+305 QGVMSRMAAQAA

-328 TFAVESKEGIDDSIK
+328 NFAVESKEGIDDSIK
-343 SIIGILES
+343 SIISIFGS
-351 LFSIVGEIFN
+351 FFSIVEDIFN
-361 TIGEIWKDLTS
+361 TIGGIWQDLTS
-372 DIGDGSLSQIGFMDA
+372 NIGDGSVAQIGFMDA
-387 VSVALRALGIVATGL
+387 VSVVIRGLGIVVTGF
-402 QVAIQSA
+402 QVGVQSA

-439 NTIQFGLDVLQVKF
+439 NTIQYGLDVLQVKF
-453 QTFGSVVNNILH
+453 QAFGSVVNNILH

-496 MADLKNSWNNG
+496 MLDLKNTWNNG
-507 ATTAANSL
+507 AATAANSL
-515 VTAGQRIL
+515 VTAGKRIL
-523 DVTSAGGKKITNYV
+523 DVTTAGNQKITNYV
-537 YKDPTK
+537 FKDPS
-543 PIETPSVPKLG
+543 TPLGAPPPKLSLGAPPPNTKLG
-554 IGAPPP
+554 IG
-560 STNKGI
+560 KGE
-566 STGVKDD
+566 KD
-573 KGSKSSAKSKA
+573 KKGGSKGHKSKA
-584 EQEAKERQRQA
+584 DQEAKERQRKA
-595 EQAAKALADIRYK
+595 EQEAKALADIRYK

-629 SKMTADEKAA
+629 SKMSDDEKAA
-639 AKVKAEKDASDK
+639 AKVKAEKEASDK

-688 IQAEYDAKKISNVRK
+688 IQAEFDAKKISNVRK

-730 EQTGITGK
+730 EQTNITGK

-782 TSRLANLWDQGIQ
+782 TSRLSNLWDQGIQ

-816 AFALQSATKELQG
+816 QFALQTATKELQD
-829 WLRIQ
+829 WLKIQ

-879 TRLGLKAAEAVK
+879 ARLGLKAAEAIK

-903 AFKAMVSI
+903 AFKAMVAI
-911 PYIGPV
+911 PYVGPI

-973 MGKAMRSGASFG
+973 MGKALRNGASFG
-985 AAAAAEG
+985 AAAVAEG
-992 GGAGPTINISAIDA
+992 GGAGATINISAIDA
-1006 KSIQRLFKNNGRA
+1006 KSIQRLLKSNGRA
-1019 VASGLNSYA
+1019 VASGLQSYA

>member
-1 MHSQGFFIS
+1 
-10 PQPLQRGFFY
+10 
-20 ACEEVMANN
+20 MANN

-58 KKIESTGQGID
+58 KKIENTSQGID

-523 DVTSAGGKKITNYV
+523 DVTSTGGKKITNYV

-566 STGVKDD
+566 GTGVKDD
-573 KGSKSSAKSKA
+573 KGGSKSSAKSKA

-708 QLEDQLREIKRQ
+708 HLEDQLREIKRQ

-759 DTKSMGL
+759 NTQSMGL
-766 ISDAEMKDFEA
+766 ISDAEMKDFED

-782 TSRLANLWDQGIQ
+782 TSRLSNLWDQGIQ

-816 AFALQSATKELQG
+816 TFALQSATKELQG

-846 AETAAEASGQ
+846 AETAAETSGQ

-879 TRLGLKAAEAVK
+879 ARLGLKAAEAIK

-903 AFKAMVSI
+903 AFKAMVAI
-911 PYIGPV
+911 PYIGPI

-992 GGAGPTINISAIDA
+992 GGAGPVINISAIDA
-1006 KSIQRLFKNNGRA
+1006 KSIERLLKKNGRA

>member
-1 MHSQGFFIS
+1 
-10 PQPLQRGFFY
+10 
-20 ACEEVMANN
+20 MANN

-47 KDAEKIVSDSS
+47 KDAEKIVSGST
-58 KKIESTGQGID
+58 KKIENSSQGID

-98 IKDSLTG
+98 IKESLTG

-129 IGAIPELVSAVGK
+129 LGAIPELVSAVGK
-142 ASKELEIQSRLA
+142 ASKEIEIQSRLA

-162 EWAFAAQKVNVEQD
+162 EWAFAANKVNVEQD

-200 ADFFEKIAPKVNVT
+200 ADFFEKIAPKVGVT

-229 YYETLQKANVSQAEM
+229 YYQTLQKANVSQAEM
-244 TFYMESIADDATL
+244 TFYMEAIANDATL

-372 DIGDGSLSQIGFMDA
+372 DIGDGSVSQIGFMDA

-496 MADLKNSWNNG
+496 MADLKNSWNTG

-515 VTAGQRIL
+515 VTAGKRIL
-523 DVTSAGGKKITNYV
+523 DVTTAGNQKITNYV
-537 YKDPTK
+537 FKDPTK
-543 PIETPSVPKLG
+543 PIEPPKPPKLGLGTAPSNPKLG
-554 IGAPPP
+554 IG
-560 STNKGI
+560 SGE
-566 STGVKDD
+566 KDD
-573 KGSKSSAKSKA
+573 KGGSKSSAKSKA

-629 SKMTADEKAA
+629 SKMTVDEKSA

-688 IQAEYDAKKISNVRK
+688 IQAEFDAKKISNVRK

-708 QLEDQLREIKRQ
+708 QLEDQ
-720 GLLER
+720 
-725 LALEN
+725 
-730 EQTGITGK
+730 
-738 QGNQNQITNNISD
+738 
-751 LETDQKVA
+751 
-759 DTKSMGL
+759 
-766 ISDAEMKDFEA
+766 
-777 KFGGF
+777 
-782 TSRLANLWDQGIQ
+782 
-795 SLMNGT
+795 
-801 LTWSNATKAVLADMG
+801 
-816 AFALQSATKELQG
+816 
-829 WLRIQ
+829 
-834 AIKLARKLGFVG
+834 
-846 AETAAEASGQ
+846 
-856 AAQTGATIAGEATR
+856 
-870 TSVTAAGGL
+870 
-879 TRLGLKAAEAVK
+879 
-891 GIMMSAW
+891 
-898 EAMAG
+898 
-903 AFKAMVSI
+903 
-911 PYIGPV
+911 
-917 LAVGAGAAAFGLVAG
+917 
-932 LAGKIKSARGGYD
+932 
-945 IPSGVNPVTQLHEDE
+945 
-960 MVLPSQHANTIRE
+960 
-973 MGKAMRSGASFG
+973 
-985 AAAAAEG
+985 
-992 GGAGPTINISAIDA
+992 
-1006 KSIQRLFKNNGRA
+1006 
-1019 VASGLNSYA
+1019 
-1028 RGFGKNGK
+1028 

>member
-1 MHSQGFFIS
+1 
-10 PQPLQRGFFY
+10 
-20 ACEEVMANN
+20 MANN

-36 GAKTSELKEGM
+36 GAKTSGLKEGM

-58 KKIESTGQGID
+58 KKIENASQGID
-69 LKIDLSGVRSELN
+69 LKIDLTSVRSELN
-82 NFANNIS
+82 KFANNIS
-89 DKFKSVGND
+89 DKFKNVGND

-105 GFSLIKGGFL
+105 GFSLIKGGFF
-115 LGIGE
+115 LGIGQ
-120 EIARTAAEA
+120 EIARSVAEGVA
-129 IGAIPELVSAVGK
+129 AIPDLVSAVGK
-142 ASKELEIQSRLA
+142 ASKELEIQARLA

-162 EWAFAAQKVNVEQD
+162 EWAFAAKKVNVEQD

-229 YYETLQKANVSQAEM
+229 YYQTLQKANVSQAEM
-244 TFYMESIADDATL
+244 TFYMEAIANDATL
-257 LAPLLDNNAEKL
+257 LAPLLDNNGQKL
-269 KEYAKQAHDLGVI
+269 KEYAKQAHELGVI
-282 MSSEAM
+282 MSDDAIAA
-288 ESTKEFNT
+288 TKEFNT
-296 ALGTIQSTL
+296 SLETIQSTL
-305 QGVMTRMAAQAA
+305 QGVLTRIAAQAA
-317 PALTDLANRFL
+317 PALNDLANRFL
-328 TFAVESKEGIDDSIK
+328 GFAVESKEGIDDSIK

-351 LFSIVGEIFN
+351 LFSVVGEIFN
-361 TIGEIWKDLTS
+361 TIGGIWKDLTS
-372 DIGDGSLSQIGFMDA
+372 DIGDGSVSQIGFMDA

-402 QVAIQSA
+402 QVVIQSA

-496 MADLKNSWNNG
+496 MNDLKNTWNNG

-515 VTAGQRIL
+515 VTAGKKIL

-543 PIETPSVPKLG
+543 SIETPSVPKLG

-566 STGVKDD
+566 GTGVKDD
-573 KGSKSSAKSKA
+573 KGGSKSSAKSKA

-730 EQTGITGK
+730 EQTGVNGK

-879 TRLGLKAAEAVK
+879 ARLGLKAAEAIK

-903 AFKAMVSI
+903 AFKAMVAI
-911 PYIGPV
+911 PYIGPI

-945 IPSGVNPVTQLHEDE
+945 IPSGVNPVTQLHEEE

-992 GGAGPTINISAIDA
+992 GGAGATINISAIDA
-1006 KSIQRLFKNNGRA
+1006 KSIERLLKKNGRA

>member
-1 MHSQGFFIS
+1 
-10 PQPLQRGFFY
+10 
-20 ACEEVMANN
+20 MANN

-58 KKIESTGQGID
+58 KKIENTSQGID

-566 STGVKDD
+566 GTGVKDD
-573 KGSKSSAKSKA
+573 KGGSKSSAKSKA

-782 TSRLANLWDQGIQ
+782 TSRLSNLWDQGIQ

-879 TRLGLKAAEAVK
+879 ARLGLKAAEAIK

-903 AFKAMVSI
+903 AFKAMVAI
-911 PYIGPV
+911 PYIGPI

-985 AAAAAEG
+985 ATATTEG